1 MTAVK
6 LKSANRQQR
15 TVLYIYSS
23 LLSLCRWQLMVSLDR
38 HTLLKLG
45 ANAMQVDSILF
56 SYHP

>member
-6 LKSANRQQR
+6 LKCANHQQKS
-15 TVLYIYSS
+15 VLYIHGS
-23 LLSLCRWQLMVSLDR
+23 LLSLCRWQLMVSLDQ

-45 ANAMQVDSILF
+45 TNAMQVDSILF